1 MKSRYKETSQRCD
14 SIWLIHIDVPLL
26 FFFFFNYFTIFPSR
40 ISSQIKLSVAKC
52 KKKSRNRVS
61 TNWKNFSGLKRISI
75 SKNLAV
81 NLEWTIDC
89 WQLKNWLYVYVSTWR
104 RPRVREQLT
113 SGATKTPLFHSWI
126 LNVPRSTTRHRTHY
140 VHFRSVS
147 IYKADNRAFPL
158 MFLYRWPRA
167 SSYL

>member
-1 MKSRYKETSQRCD
+1 MKSGYKETPQRCG
-14 SIWLIHIDVPLL
+14 SIWLIHIGVPLPP
-26 FFFFFNYFTIFPSR
+26 FFFFNYFTIFPSR
-40 ISSQIKLSVAKC
+40 ISSQIKLSS
-52 KKKSRNRVS
+52 KSRNRVS
-61 TNWKNFSGLKRISI
+61 ANWKNFSGLKRISI
-75 SKNLAV
+75 STRSEIRANDRL
-81 NLEWTIDC
+81 
-89 WQLKNWLYVYVSTWR
+89 LKNWLYVSTWR

-113 SGATKTPLFHSWI
+113 STKTPLFHSWI

-167 SSYL
+167 SGYL